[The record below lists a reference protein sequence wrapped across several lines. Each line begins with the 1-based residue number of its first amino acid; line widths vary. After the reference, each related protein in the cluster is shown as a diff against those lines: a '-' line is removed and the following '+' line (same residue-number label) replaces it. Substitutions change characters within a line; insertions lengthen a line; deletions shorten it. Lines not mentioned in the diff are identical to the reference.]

1 MNDGLIGLIL
11 YLAHWLSPGTGV
23 SEIDISF
30 LKRVE
35 NNASVFQC
43 RLESLDNRQLE
54 QLIDAG
60 IPLRFKFTNTLDGQ
74 DTVSFFRTLQFD
86 MIDFTYTWTDSSK
99 GISTSSEK
107 YSLIH
112 LAMRDFC
119 KWKLT
124 IPQSTQTCRIEV
136 TILPSK
142 AEQLNKVVDM
152 SKIWGQ
158 QKLVRTF
165 NPQAETSQ
173 RNQVKTK

>member
-1 MNDGLIGLIL
+1 
-11 YLAHWLSPGTGV
+11 
-23 SEIDISF
+23 
-30 LKRVE
+30 
-35 NNASVFQC
+35 
-43 RLESLDNRQLE
+43 
-54 QLIDAG
+54 
-60 IPLRFKFTNTLDGQ
+60 
-74 DTVSFFRTLQFD
+74 
-86 MIDFTYTWTDSSK
+86 MIDFTYTWTDSSR

-165 NPQAETSQ
+165 NPQSETSQ

>member
-1 MNDGLIGLIL
+1 MNNGLFGLIL

-23 SEIDISF
+23 SEIDIAF
-30 LKRVE
+30 FKKVE
-35 NNASVFQC
+35 NNACVFQC
-43 RLESLDNRQLE
+43 KLESVDNNQLE

-60 IPLRFKFTNTLDGQ
+60 IPLRFKFTNTFNDQ
-74 DTVSFFRTLQFD
+74 DTLIFYRTLQFE
-86 MIDFTYTWTDSSK
+86 MIDFTYTWTDSSNGK
-99 GISTSSEK
+99 STCSEK

-124 IPQSTQTCRIEV
+124 IPQTTQTCRIEV
-136 TILPSK
+136 SILPSR

-165 NPQAETSQ
+165 NPSAEMTR
-173 RNQVKTK
+173 RNQLKTK